1 MSKSLARKYAELFNK
16 KPDDYEYHT
25 QLFGEMLRLSRSAKN
40 HIGWSEFDFDFDDGS
55 ILEIEFELGKV
66 ENIELIE
73 PDERLQEL
81 SKRFPIRIYPEANEF
96 VDYCFSHGIG
106 LQDLEA
112 MVDAEI
118 NDLIKEW
125 EEQKK

>member
-1 MSKSLARKYAELFNK
+1 MSKSLARKYAELFDK

-25 QLFGEMLRLSRSAKN
+25 QLFGEMVRLSRSVKN
-40 HIGWSEFDFDFDDGS
+40 HIGWSEFDFDDGS

-81 SKRFPIRIYPEANEF
+81 SRRFPVRILPEANDF
-96 VDYCFSHGIG
+96 VDYCFSHGVF
-106 LQDLEA
+106 LQALEA
-112 MVDAEI
+112 MDDAEI
-118 NDLIKEW
+118 EDLVKEY
-125 EEQKK
+125 EEKNK

>member
-1 MSKSLARKYAELFNK
+1 
-16 KPDDYEYHT
+16 
-25 QLFGEMLRLSRSAKN
+25 MLRLSRSVKN

>member
-1 MSKSLARKYAELFNK
+1 MSKNLARKYAELFNK

-25 QLFGEMLRLSRSAKN
+25 QLFGEMVRFSRSVKN
-40 HIGWSEFDFDFDDGS
+40 YIGWSEFDFDFDDGS

-81 SKRFPIRIYPEANEF
+81 RRRFPVRILPEANDF
-96 VDYCFSHGIG
+96 VDYCFSHGVF
-106 LQDLEA
+106 LQALEA
-112 MVDAEI
+112 MNDAEI
-118 NDLIKEW
+118 EDLVKEY
-125 EEQKK
+125 EEKNK

>member
-25 QLFGEMLRLSRSAKN
+25 QLFGEMVRLSRSVKN

-81 SKRFPIRIYPEANEF
+81 SRRFPVRILPEANDF
-96 VDYCFSHGIG
+96 VDYCFSHGVF
-106 LQDLEA
+106 LQALEA
-112 MVDAEI
+112 MDDAEI
-118 NDLIKEW
+118 EDLVKEW

>member
-1 MSKSLARKYAELFNK
+1 MSKSLARKYAELFDKEPEN
-16 KPDDYEYHT
+16 YERHT
-25 QLFGEMLRLSRSAKN
+25 QLFGEMVRQSLLVKN

-81 SKRFPIRIYPEANEF
+81 RRRFPVRILPEANDF
-96 VDYCFSHGIG
+96 VDYCFSHGVF
-106 LQDLEA
+106 LQALEA
-112 MVDAEI
+112 MNDAEI
-118 NDLIKEW
+118 EDLVKEY
-125 EEQKK
+125 EEKNK